1 MNEAL
6 VKSLLHVSQS
16 LFLIKTS
23 LSPQQVLQQSFC
35 SNTPQLTYPYCY
47 QIVIVALYNSLLKS
61 KPKTLHSTGDSL

>member
-1 MNEAL
+1 MKPLSNHFCM
-6 VKSLLHVSQS
+6 SRSRF
-16 LFLIKTS
+16 FLIKTS